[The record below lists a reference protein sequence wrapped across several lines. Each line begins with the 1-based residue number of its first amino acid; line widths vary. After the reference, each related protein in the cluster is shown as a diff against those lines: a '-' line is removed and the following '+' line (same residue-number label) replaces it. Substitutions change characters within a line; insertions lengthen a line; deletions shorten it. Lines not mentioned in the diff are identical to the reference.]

1 MEHLS
6 NKAWKKLEKEKNLYE
21 PLHASF
27 QGITRLFALAYVAA
41 ADAAN
46 DEVGIKDNKNYFL
59 QEERLK
65 TITYWLMKEVFM
77 INQFMTW

>member
-21 PLHASF
+21 PLNASF
-27 QGITRLFALAYVAA
+27 QGITRLFALPYVAA

-65 TITYWLMKEVFM
+65 TITY
-77 INQFMTW
+77 